1 MRNRHGQAYPALLL
15 ALCCLL
21 AVLSGCSSGGSVP
34 GAEGKS
40 VGLSNLWD
48 SPVFPSPGGTSEPEV
63 GESPYAPVELIT
75 QSPELPNG
83 CEVTSLAMLLNS
95 AGYPVDHLD
104 LYENYLPT
112 QGFTYRG
119 GQRLGPS
126 PEEYYVGDAASQS
139 GGWYCFEG
147 PIVQAG
153 NAFLADAGGDAR
165 VVSVTGLS
173 REELEDYAL
182 DGVPLAVWVTLGYA
196 APAYASSY
204 SWTLP
209 GGETYIPYSNLHCV
223 VLSGM
228 EDGLFQVAD
237 PIYGEY
243 SIDPDVLWD
252 CFAAMGQR
260 AVMVELG

>member
-1 MRNRHGQAYPALLL
+1 MCRNSFKRYLILWL
-15 ALCCLL
+15 ALCLSVSSL
-21 AVLSGCSSGGSVP
+21 LSGC
-34 GAEGKS
+34 
-40 VGLSNLWD
+40 
-48 SPVFPSPGGTSEPEV
+48 FPSGAGQTASGKHLSISHTEPVLSDPEFTDL
-63 GESPYAPVELIT
+63 SDLPSDTYDPVELIY

-95 AGYPVDHLD
+95 ASYPVDHLD

-112 QGFTYRG
+112 QGFTYQG

-126 PEEYYVGDAASQS
+126 PEEYYVGDATSQS

-147 PIVQAG
+147 PIIQAG
-153 NAFLADAGGDAR
+153 NAFLSDAGSDAQ

-182 DGVPLAVWVTLGYA
+182 DGVPLAIWVTLGYA
-196 APAYASSY
+196 DPAYASSFT
-204 SWTLP
+204 WTLP
-209 GGETYIPYSNLHCV
+209 DGSTYVLYSNLHCV

-228 EDGLFQVAD
+228 ESGLFQVAD
-237 PIYGEY
+237 PIYGEN

-252 CFAAMGQR
+252 CFESMGQR
-260 AVMVELG
+260 AILVELD

>member
-1 MRNRHGQAYPALLL
+1 MCRNSFKRYLILWL
-15 ALCCLL
+15 ALCLSVSSL
-21 AVLSGCSSGGSVP
+21 LSGCFPSGAGQTAS
-34 GAEGKS
+34 GKHLS
-40 VGLSNLWD
+40 IFHTEPVLSAPESAGLSDL
-48 SPVFPSPGGTSEPEV
+48 PSDT
-63 GESPYAPVELIT
+63 YDPVELIY

-95 AGYPVDHLD
+95 ASYPVDHLD

-112 QGFTYRG
+112 QGFTYQG

-126 PEEYYVGDAASQS
+126 PEEYYVGDATSQS

-147 PIVQAG
+147 PIIQAG
-153 NAFLADAGGDAR
+153 NAFLADAGSDAQ

-182 DGVPLAVWVTLGYA
+182 AGVPLAIWVTLGYA
-196 APAYASSY
+196 DPSYASSFT
-204 SWTLP
+204 WTLP
-209 GGETYIPYSNLHCV
+209 DGSTYVPYSNLHCV

-228 EDGLFQVAD
+228 ESGLFQVAD

-252 CFAAMGQR
+252 CFESMGQR
-260 AVMVELG
+260 AILVELD